1 MLEKVKHNLSELG
14 LKNNE
19 INVYIALTQ
28 LGEATA
34 AQVAKK
40 TDLPRTTTISILNRL
55 YEENYLTTHT
65 FRGTVYYWI
74 ESPRTISGLLENKL
88 NLANELNDLLTK
100 LYRTEAH
107 FPFAKVYDTK
117 TGIRKYIELM
127 LNSLEKKSTIYT
139 IDTPEV
145 GNYRKI
151 YSEGTS
157 QSLVEIKNK
166 RQIMTNTLVPWS
178 SYKKIDDYKISRQ
191 KIHIK
196 EMPREINFSS
206 SFWLIKDMLVHFS
219 GNPPFIVAIKH
230 EAIVKSM
237 RGIYDYL
244 WAVSSSVEKS

>member
-1 MLEKVKHNLSELG
+1 MLEKIKHNLSELG

-55 YEENYLTTHT
+55 YGENYLTTHT
-65 FRGTVYYWI
+65 FRGAIYYWI
-74 ESPRTISGLLENKL
+74 ESPRTISDLLENKL
-88 NLANELNDLLTK
+88 HRANELNDLLTK

-117 TGIRKYIELM
+117 SGIRKFIELM
-127 LNSLEKKSTIYT
+127 LNSLDKKSTVYT

-151 YSEGTS
+151 YSDGTS

-166 RQIMTNTLVPWS
+166 RQIMTNTLVPWP
-178 SYKKIDDYKISRQ
+178 SYKKIDEYKITRQ
-191 KIHIK
+191 KIHLK
-196 EMPREINFSS
+196 EMPQGINFSS
-206 SFWLIKDMLVHFS
+206 SLWLIKDMLVHFS

-230 EAIVKSM
+230 EAVVKSM
-237 RGIYDYL
+237 KGIFDFL
-244 WAVSSSVEKS
+244 WSISKSMN